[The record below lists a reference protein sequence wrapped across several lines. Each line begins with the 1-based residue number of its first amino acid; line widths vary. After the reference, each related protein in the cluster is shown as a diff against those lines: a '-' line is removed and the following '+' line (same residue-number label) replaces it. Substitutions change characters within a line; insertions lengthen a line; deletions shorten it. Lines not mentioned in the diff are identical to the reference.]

1 MKTKQL
7 MALVAAM
14 FVLPLNA
21 AELSAQNGISILLVN
36 GQMAEE
42 KLGSNSVDEGF
53 TQAIVKLDDKIGH
66 GASAAIFE
74 SKPYIINFDGKGSEF
89 EIKLPR
95 FNSAAEARNA
105 FEKPAPGWQVLVDG
119 RQVEVKQEM
128 LPGKKGFMPYAG
140 MENLV
145 AEHNKQNGIYFKNG
159 QLLDKPVAVEA
170 AMVST
175 AATAGKVAT
184 NTAAAEVTKATKNVE
199 QLKAWYLQADTQ
211 ERKEF
216 RRWMIDQE

>member
-7 MALVAAM
+7 IVLATAM
-14 FVLPLNA
+14 LALPLSA
-21 AELSAQNGISILLVN
+21 AELSAQKGISILLVN
-36 GQMAEE
+36 GQTAEE
-42 KLGSNSVDEGF
+42 KLGSNSVEEGF
-53 TQAIVKLDDKIGH
+53 TQAIVKLDSKLGH
-66 GASAAIFE
+66 GASAEIFE
-74 SKPYIINFDGKGSEF
+74 SKPYVINFDGQGSEF
-89 EIKLPR
+89 EVKLPR

-105 FEKPAPGWQVLVDG
+105 FEKPNPGWQVLVDG
-119 RQVEVKQEM
+119 RQVEVEQQM

-159 QLLDKPVAVEA
+159 QLIDKPVAVEA
-170 AMVST
+170 A
-175 AATAGKVAT
+175 AATTVATVGASEKVAP
-184 NTAAAEVTKATKNVE
+184 VTTQATKNVE
-199 QLKAWYLQADTQ
+199 QLKAWYLQASKQ